1 MRGLADRIEALI
13 GRPLG
18 DEEPLA
24 VAVSGGPDSLA
35 LLRLAHQAYGA
46 RVRALTVD
54 HGLRLESAAE
64 AAQVAAICAE
74 LGVAHAT
81 LRWEGEKPAGNLQAA
96 ARAARYRLMGDWC
109 AGAGV
114 GWLATA
120 HHADDQA
127 ETLLLRLARGAGLSG
142 LAGVRPWRPLE
153 NGVTLLRPLLGAR
166 RAELAAVAAA
176 AGWNPVDDPANRD
189 DRFDRTRV
197 RRLLADGDMLDPI
210 RLAASAAHLA
220 ESESALAWTAE
231 LAWRS
236 RAIAS
241 GARVE
246 VDAQGLPRELQ
257 RRLLVRALRQ
267 LGAADEPRG
276 PEVDRL
282 LDRLAAGGGG
292 TLAGAK
298 ARGGAI
304 WILELA
310 PPRRSGAPAS

>member
-1 MRGLADRIEALI
+1 MRGLAGRVEALI

-35 LLRLAHQAYGA
+35 LLWLAHQAYGA

-54 HGLRLESAAE
+54 HGLRPESAAE
-64 AAQVAAICAE
+64 AAQVAAVCAG
-74 LGVAHAT
+74 LGVAQAT
-81 LRWEGEKPAGNLQAA
+81 LRWDGDKPAGNLQAA
-96 ARAARYRLMGDWC
+96 ARAARYRLMADWC
-109 AGAGV
+109 AEAGV
-114 GWLATA
+114 AWLATA

-142 LAGVRPWRPLE
+142 LAGVRAARPLE
-153 NGVTLLRPLLGAR
+153 KGVTLLRPLLGER
-166 RAELAAVAAA
+166 RADLAAVVAA
-176 AGWNPVDDPANRD
+176 AGWTPVDDPTNRD

-197 RRLLADGDMLDPI
+197 RRLLADRGGLDAT

-220 ESESALAWTAE
+220 EAESALAWAAE

-236 RAIAS
+236 RAKDA
-241 GARVE
+241 GARIE
-246 VDAQGLPRELQ
+246 LDAQGLPRELQ
-257 RRLLVRALRQ
+257 RRLLVRAVRQ

-276 PEVDRL
+276 PEIDRL

-304 WILELA
+304 WRFEPA
-310 PPRRSGAPAS
+310 PPRRSGAPAR

>member
-1 MRGLADRIEALI
+1 MRGLAERVEALI

-35 LLRLAHQAYGA
+35 LLQLAHQAYGA

-54 HGLRLESAAE
+54 HGLRPEGAAE
-64 AAQVAAICAE
+64 AAQVAAICAG

-114 GWLATA
+114 AWLATA

-142 LAGVRPWRPLE
+142 LAGVRPSRPLG

-166 RAELAAVAAA
+166 RAELAAVVAA
-176 AGWNPVDDPANRD
+176 AGWNPLDDPTNRD

-197 RRLLADGDMLDPI
+197 RRLLADGDMLDQS

-220 ESESALAWTAE
+220 EAESALAWTAE

-236 RAIAS
+236 RANAAGS
-241 GARVE
+241 RVE
-246 VDAQGLPRELQ
+246 LDAQGLPRELQ
-257 RRLLVRALRQ
+257 RRLLVRALRH

-298 ARGGAI
+298 ARGGTK
-304 WILELA
+304 WIVELA